1 MDDETERR
9 IEAARAEQQRQKET
23 KEFLDSLT
31 KNDELVRPIYN
42 PEAWALRDKA
52 RAAASRG
59 ELPKVDCR
67 HPFSYL
73 QQYED
78 DDPSVKR
85 KGLPVNLF
93 MCGVC
98 GMPLWL
104 VDPHGEVKADG

>member
-1 MDDETERR
+1 MSDETDRR
-9 IEAARAEQQRQKET
+9 IEAARAEQRRQKET

-31 KNDELVRPIYN
+31 SKDSLVRPIYN
-42 PEAWALRDKA
+42 PEAWAIRNKA
-52 RAAASRG
+52 RGQANRG
-59 ELPKVDCR
+59 EITKTDCR
-67 HPFSYL
+67 HPFAYL

-93 MCGVC
+93 LCGIC

-104 VDPHGEVKADG
+104 VDPFGNEKSDG